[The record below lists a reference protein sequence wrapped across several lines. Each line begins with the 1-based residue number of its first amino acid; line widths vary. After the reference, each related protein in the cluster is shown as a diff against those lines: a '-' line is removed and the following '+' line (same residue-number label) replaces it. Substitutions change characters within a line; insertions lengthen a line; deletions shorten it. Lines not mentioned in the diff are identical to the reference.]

1 MHSATVT
8 TLQLSADVDLLRDN
22 VHAVTRALRILEA
35 FEPHEQGVRLTDL
48 SERLGMEKSTVLRTA
63 RTLAR
68 SGYLTQLADGRWR
81 LGPSAGLIGVRYQ
94 TALDATNDIDSVLRR
109 LATDTHETAAFFVQ
123 ERNDRICIARV
134 DRPSLKRDHIRIGEK
149 LPLDRGASGHVL
161 MAFSGAVGS
170 FFDSVR
176 NSGHYISIGERD
188 RRMSSIA
195 VPVFG
200 VGHTLYGALCISGT
214 AKRLGR
220 AELAIH
226 FATLQESSQNLSKA
240 LAEIAW
246 SQPLRASNAW
256 HPIP

>member
-1 MHSATVT
+1 MHSATVP

-109 LATDTHETAAFFVQ
+109 LATDTHETAALWRSVHIRHCQ
-123 ERNDRICIARV
+123 ETRPRRTGDSLRHIARV
-134 DRPSLKRDHIRIGEK
+134 EPKSVQGIGQNRLEPTLARKQRMAPDTMRGNVDLGNHEILKNQVAIALQAFGHLARD
-149 LPLDRGASGHVL
+149 VL
-161 MAFSGAVGS
+161 ALLFQAGS
-170 FFDSVR
+170 YR
-176 NSGHYISIGERD
+176 QW
-188 RRMSSIA
+188 
-195 VPVFG
+195 
-200 VGHTLYGALCISGT
+200 C
-214 AKRLGR
+214 
-220 AELAIH
+220 
-226 FATLQESSQNLSKA
+226 
-240 LAEIAW
+240 
-246 SQPLRASNAW
+246 
-256 HPIP
+256 